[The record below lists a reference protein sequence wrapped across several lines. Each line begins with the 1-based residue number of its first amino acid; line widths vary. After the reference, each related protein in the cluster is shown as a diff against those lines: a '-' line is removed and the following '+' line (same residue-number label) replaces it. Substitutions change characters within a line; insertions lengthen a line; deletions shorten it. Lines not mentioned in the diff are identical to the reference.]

1 MRVCYL
7 CWESFD
13 ATGVQ
18 VNYVSASV
26 ALRVGDV
33 LFFRIT
39 VLV

>member
-1 MRVCYL
+1 MRVYYL

-33 LFFRIT
+33 LFFRIK